1 MAAVAPVGNAAVK
14 TNLDNAKEAFEVFH
28 GILKSHRDFV
38 RLEVSMQ
45 VFFSPSTLGWVV
57 MENLRVAFR

>member
-14 TNLDNAKEAFEVFH
+14 NNIDVAKKAFEVFH

-38 RLEVSMQ
+38 RLEVTMQ
-45 VFFSPSTLGWVV
+45 VFFSPTPLGWVV
-57 MENLRVAFR
+57 MENLRLAFR